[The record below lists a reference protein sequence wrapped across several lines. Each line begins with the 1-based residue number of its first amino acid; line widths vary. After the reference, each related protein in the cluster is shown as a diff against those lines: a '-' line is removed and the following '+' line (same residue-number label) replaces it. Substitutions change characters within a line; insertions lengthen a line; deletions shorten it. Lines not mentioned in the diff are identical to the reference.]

1 MRRAGPDMGTM
12 AAATAAAS
20 LLAAWLGDRLGM
32 LAMGSADP
40 VGELFGT
47 AMRHLPSDLASRPL
61 AVSLEPLPAL
71 TALSAF
77 CGTWAIYAW
86 ALSSRKAWRDGEEYG
101 SARRGRWQD
110 ALAFRDPR
118 DPMNNIVVSEHV
130 GIAIT
135 PNERVRERI
144 ASRNVLVVGGT
155 GTGKTTGYVMPNI
168 MQVGSGR
175 DMVVV
180 DPKGTTLSR
189 CGALLA
195 RSGVDVRV
203 FDMVDTARSDLW
215 NPLATLS
222 GYDDV
227 STLVRCLITNT
238 NGGRESSD
246 PIWDNGEALLYKA
259 VLTFMLDWCRP
270 SDMTMRTFLELV
282 DMCDAGPEEGARSPL
297 DLLFSQIETGMRPT
311 LAEPAVAG
319 PAGRA
324 ARGRRELRWEPTR
337 LRRRRDGLDPHDW
350 VDATG
355 ARRRG
360 MQPSEDQALRAW
372 RQFTSAPGRT
382 LQSFVVSAH
391 ARLSFMDDPEVTRIL
406 AGEARGRD
414 DLRLDLLGQA
424 RDELGRE
431 VRPKVVFVISSD
443 FRDSLNG
450 LLSILMWQAV
460 FLPMDAADRRC
471 GGALP
476 RPVSIVIDE
485 FANVGKIPAFRQCI
499 SVVRSRNVDI
509 SVVVQSLSQ
518 IDDVYGRE
526 AAATIRENCPTT
538 LLLGG
543 GRGFSTAERISREV
557 GRGTYDK
564 ASTSRRGGPLG
575 ESTRSEDRY
584 GRDVMDPHEVATLP
598 GDRALVLIGD
608 REAIVDGKARCWAH
622 PLYDP
627 EFMAEGGRACDY
639 AAWRAAGRPMGAA
652 AQRWL
657 ASTRQA

>member
-1 MRRAGPDMGTM
+1 MRRTRNAKG
-12 AAATAAAS
+12 ARATAAAS
-20 LLAAWLGDRLGM
+20 IVALWLGDRWGM
-32 LAMGSADP
+32 LAAGSADP
-40 VGELFGT
+40 IGELFGG
-47 AMRHLPSDLASRPL
+47 ALRALPHDVIARPL
-61 AVSLEPLPAL
+61 ALSAEPLAAL
-71 TALSAF
+71 TGASCLCA
-77 CGTWAIYAW
+77 TWAAYAW
-86 ALSSRKAWRDGEEYG
+86 ARATRRSLRDGEEYG
-101 SARRGRWQD
+101 SAREGRPSD
-110 ALAFRDPR
+110 ALAYGDPG
-118 DPMNNIVVSEHV
+118 DPMNNLVVSEHIR
-130 GIAIT
+130 IAIT
-135 PNERVRERI
+135 PNPRVRERI

-195 RSGVDVRV
+195 RSGVDVRA
-203 FDMVDTARSDLW
+203 FDMVDTSRSDLW
-215 NPLATLS
+215 NPLATVRT
-222 GYDDV
+222 YDDV
-227 STLVRCLITNT
+227 ATLVRCLVANT

-259 VLTFMLDWCRP
+259 VLTFMLDWCAP

-282 DMCDAGPEEGARSPL
+282 DMCDAPSGEAESRPPL
-297 DLLFSQIETGMRPT
+297 DLLFSQIETGLRPV
-311 LAEPAVAG
+311 LSEPGSPSA
-319 PAGRA
+319 AGRH
-324 ARGRRELRWEPTR
+324 ARARREVRWEPTR
-337 LRRRRDGLDPHDW
+337 LRRRRDGLDPHSW
-350 VDATG
+350 VDASG
-355 ARRRG
+355 RERRG
-360 MQPSEDQALRAW
+360 MQPQDDQALRAW
-372 RQFTSAPGRT
+372 RQFRSAPGRT

-406 AGEARGRD
+406 AGEAGGRD
-414 DLRLDLLGQA
+414 DLRLDLLGQE
-424 RDELGRE
+424 RDEQGRE

-509 SVVVQSLSQ
+509 SIIVQSLSQ
-518 IDDVYGRE
+518 VEDVYGRE

-538 LLLGG
+538 VVLGG
-543 GRGFSTAERISREV
+543 GRGFATAEQISREV
-557 GRGTYDK
+557 GKGTYDR
-564 ASTSRRGGPLG
+564 ATTSRRGGALAG
-575 ESTRSEDRY
+575 EVTRSEDRY
-584 GRDVMDPHEVATLP
+584 GRDVLDPHEVATLP
-598 GDRALVLIGD
+598 ASQALVLIGD
-608 REAIVDGKARCWAH
+608 REAIRDGKARCWRH

-627 EFMAEGGRACDY
+627 EFMAEGGRDFDL
-639 AAWRAAGRPMGAA
+639 AAWREAGRPLGDDAA
-652 AQRWL
+652 RWL
-657 ASTRQA
+657 EATRK